1 VVVFVQETIEL
12 LPLIEAF
19 PDFKFVPV
27 KSQTQYAEECSESKY
42 DIGII
47 QTEPHFLDE
56 VFDSRFRILL
66 IGKNQLTADFFNK
79 MTFSFIGDVNNDL
92 DHVVNFIKNTLNKS
106 RSRSVVKDLSMNELE
121 INHLETEYAQYNQSL
136 IQFRNEE
143 KFRKNNEKKL
153 NHILDFLN
161 LNSGQNNFI
170 DSLCELI
177 WKEIKKNSAFL
188 TLSFYLELPNNETL
202 FVYFN
207 RDFAQ
212 FYKNKNLLDEQQNLN
227 RAKLEAALGRPFGF
241 PIQWRFHQK
250 NKIGLMFLESKV
262 QNPVLD
268 DLHSYLDQIVDLI
281 VLMIERSYLQQ
292 QVKLLMDKWHLFA
305 DSYAQPLHVVDEQFN
320 LVQSNY
326 LPSESAQDTSQK
338 FKCYEILASRQSPC
352 ETCPVLKLKNSDS
365 SGVKAAAIKQNFDY
379 IYTLN
384 KKYKVNTVSF
394 NSDQKYYFVFYEDQS
409 EVDQLKSQVIMNE
422 KMSVIGQLANHL
434 AHELNNPLTG
444 LKLMTEFLMA
454 QEHVKSSTVKNDL
467 NEILK
472 GIVRCQNIIADLL
485 QFSSDN
491 KSLMT
496 TVYIEEVIKKTIPL
510 LKTITRNHNIFIDVK
525 NVPVQLSLNQA
536 QQVIFNLIKNACQAM
551 GEKGSIKIY
560 DQIFTNHYD
569 VYFEDAGPGVDEAL
583 TEQMFQAFST
593 TKKDS
598 EGTGLGLFISK
609 KIMNKMGADLIYD
622 NTYKSGAR
630 FILRFNRLV

>member
-1 VVVFVQETIEL
+1 MVVFVQETIEL

-19 PDFKFVPV
+19 PDFKFVSV
-27 KSQTQYAEECSESKY
+27 KSQARRAEDSNEYKY
-42 DIGII
+42 NVGII
-47 QTEPHFLDE
+47 QTEPDFLNE
-56 VFDSRFRILL
+56 VLSPRFRILL
-66 IGKNQLTADFFNK
+66 IEKKELFGTFSDKV
-79 MTFSFIGDVNNDL
+79 TFSFIGHKTNNLADV
-92 DHVVNFIKNTLNKS
+92 VSFIKNILNKNVN
-106 RSRSVVKDLSMNELE
+106 RNVVKDLSMNELE
-121 INHLETEYAQYNQSL
+121 ISHLENEYAQYSQSL

-188 TLSFYLELPNNETL
+188 TLSFYLELSNNETL
-202 FVYFN
+202 FIYFN
-207 RDFAQ
+207 REFVQ
-212 FYKNKNLLDEQQNLN
+212 FFKNKNLLDDQQKLS
-227 RAKLEAALGRPFGF
+227 RAKLEAILNRPFGF
-241 PIQWRFHQK
+241 PIEWRFHQK

-268 DLHSYLDQIVDLI
+268 DLYSYLDQVVDLI
-281 VLMIERSYLQQ
+281 ILMLERSYLQQ

-305 DSYAQPLHVVDEQFN
+305 DSYAQPLHVIDEQFN

-326 LPSESAQDTSQK
+326 LPAENAQDLSQK

-352 ETCPVLKLKNSDS
+352 ETCPVLKLKNAEGNGLKS
-365 SGVKAAAIKQNFDY
+365 SAVKQNFDY

-444 LKLMTEFLMA
+444 LKLMTEFLMT

-491 KSLMT
+491 KSQMT

-525 NVPVQLSLNQA
+525 NVPIQLSVNQA
-536 QQVIFNLIKNACQAM
+536 QQVIFNLIKNSCQAM

-560 DQIFTNHYD
+560 DQTFPHHYD
-569 VYFEDAGPGVDEAL
+569 VYFEDAGPGVDNTL
-583 TEQMFQAFST
+583 KEQMFQAFST
-593 TKKDS
+593 TKRDS

-622 NTYKSGAR
+622 DTYKSGAR
-630 FILRFNRLV
+630 FVLRFNRSV